1 MIGPF
6 LGKAIAQ
13 CAKTLCGHSDTVPQR
28 IEQIGFI
35 KMLGWVCV
43 I

>member
-13 CAKTLCGHSDTVPQR
+13 CAKLSVDTVTVPQR
-28 IEQIGFI
+28 VEQIGFI